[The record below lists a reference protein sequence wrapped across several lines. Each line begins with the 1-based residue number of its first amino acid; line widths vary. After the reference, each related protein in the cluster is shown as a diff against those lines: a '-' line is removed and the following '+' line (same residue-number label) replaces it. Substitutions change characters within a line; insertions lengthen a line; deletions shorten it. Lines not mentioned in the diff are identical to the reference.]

1 MELRCAG
8 AAAGRTTVSLF
19 IPIQVE
25 YIVAISSGIAMLRS
39 LERSSP
45 SCEDWSEDRGVP
57 ACAEPRGAQNHFYV
71 ICNQYDTD
79 NHGGEAP
86 VGSPFSPAVIVDEVN
101 TLYI

>member
-1 MELRCAG
+1 
-8 AAAGRTTVSLF
+8 
-19 IPIQVE
+19 
-25 YIVAISSGIAMLRS
+25 MLRS
-39 LERSSP
+39 LERLSP

-101 TLYI
+101 TLDI